1 MARLISL
8 VTPLV
13 LTLAAGLACGQG
25 MPAELSPT
33 APAKGS
39 VDAKPQ
45 PVVGPALPTDPAT
58 APRITFAEMEHNFG
72 SITDEAP
79 VTHKFRFTNT
89 GKGTLEM
96 GNLTG
101 SCGCTVPQLEK
112 KSYAPGEGGEI
123 TVTYNPANRQGS
135 QHTTITVN
143 SNDPTAPIQ
152 TLNVRTNV
160 RPMVLVEPKVITMGN
175 IERGQ
180 PVKHT
185 AKFITRIPGLT
196 VASVASNNPRTTAV
210 ALPTVEEEIEGEKVT
225 VIPIEITITDTSKTG
240 TVQDLLT
247 IRTSD
252 EKRALLN
259 CTVMGE
265 ILGELVTLP
274 KSLSIGGK
282 STSESFATQIRV
294 QSRKS
299 KPFKVLGVNGIP
311 AQGPSIMGFDVTNDP
326 NAQFPTY
333 VITVSGVSPAEPGS
347 FRGDIVIATDMEG
360 ETEIRIPYFGFV
372 RAQQRQ
378 VPPGGVA
385 NPVGQPAPTNDP
397 WQQRPS
403 SLIPR

>member
-1 MARLISL
+1 MARTFTL
-8 VTPLV
+8 VAPLA
-13 LTLAAGLACGQG
+13 LALSAGMALAQG

-33 APAKGS
+33 GPMKGAPEIK
-39 VDAKPQ
+39 VQ
-45 PVVGPALPTDPAT
+45 PGAGPALPTDPAT
-58 APRITFAEMEHNFG
+58 APRITFDATDHNFG
-72 SITDEAP
+72 AITDEAP

-89 GKGTLEM
+89 GKGPLEM

-112 KSYAPGEGGEI
+112 KTYAPGESGEI

-152 TLNVRTNV
+152 TLNVRSTV
-160 RPMVLVEPKVITMGN
+160 KPMVGVEPKVITLGN

-180 PVKHT
+180 PVTQT

-196 VASVASNNPRTTAV
+196 VASVASNNPRTEAV
-210 ALPTVEEEIEGEKVT
+210 VLPAVEEEIEGEKVT
-225 VIPIEITITDTSKTG
+225 VIPIQITIKDTSKTG

-274 KSLSIGGK
+274 KSLSVGGK
-282 STSESFATQIRV
+282 GMAESFATQIRV

-299 KPFKVLGVNGIP
+299 KPFKVLGVQSIA
-311 AQGPSIMGFDVTNDP
+311 AQGPNVMGFQVANDP
-326 NAQFPTY
+326 SAQYPTY
-333 VITVSGVSPAEPGS
+333 VITVNGVSPTEPGS
-347 FRGDIVIATDMEG
+347 FRGDIVISTDMEG
-360 ETEIRIPYFGFV
+360 EQEIRIPYFGFV

-385 NPVGQPAPTNDP
+385 NPVGQPVANDP